1 MGKIFYLLGK
11 SGSGKDSIYKELM
24 DMGLGLKPVVL
35 YTTRPMRDGETEG
48 VEYHFIDDAEFEHL
62 RDADKLIEYRE
73 YNTVHGIWRYMT
85 VDDGQIDVSKN
96 SFLMIGTLESYER
109 MLARFGS
116 EAMCPVYLTVDDGER
131 LMRALIRERQQ
142 TNPKYAELCRRY
154 LADEKDFTPEKLA
167 ECHIDRSF
175 KNDDFK
181 RCLNEVADYI
191 RSLRHA

>member
-1 MGKIFYLLGK
+1 MGKIFYLIGK

-48 VEYHFIDDAEFEHL
+48 VEYHFIDDAEFERL
-62 RDADKLIEYRE
+62 RDADRLIEYRE

-85 VDDGQIDVSKN
+85 VDDGQIDVSRD
-96 SFLMIGTLESYER
+96 SFLMIGTLESYEK

-116 EAMCPVYLTVDDGER
+116 EALCPVYLTVDDGER

-142 TNPKYAELCRRY
+142 KSPKYAELCRRY
-154 LADEKDFTPEKLA
+154 LADEKDFSPERLA